1 MAGAKQRKVLGKGL
15 GALLPTGGASV
26 SVSGKRVFMQC
37 PIEKIIPNPY
47 QPRQVFDET
56 ALAELVSSI
65 KEKGVLQPLIVRSAG
80 NDSFELIAGERRWR
94 AAQKAGLKEV
104 PVVIKEV
111 SDRESLEIAIIENI
125 QRAELNPVEEAEGYK
140 RLMDEFSY
148 TQEELAGKV
157 GKERATVSNHLRIL
171 KLPDEV
177 KNDISAGL
185 LSLGHAKALLGIE
198 KSGAIIEAKKEIIK
212 KGLSVRE
219 AEALAKRAKQGGQ
232 KKKSAVKVD
241 NDLLGLEE
249 RLKRHFGT
257 KVSIVRSGVKGKLEI
272 SFYPGFIIN
281 FYKFIRGTSIKFI
294 RGNQTMN

>member
-1 MAGAKQRKVLGKGL
+1 MAGENKRKALGKGL
-15 GALLPTGGASV
+15 GALLPTGGVSASMT
-26 SVSGKRVFMQC
+26 GKRVFMQC
-37 PIEKIIPNPY
+37 PIEKITPNRY
-47 QPRQVFDET
+47 QPRKVFDET
-56 ALAELVSSI
+56 ALAELVSSV

-125 QRAELNPVEEAEGYK
+125 QRAELNPVEEAEGYR

-171 KLPDEV
+171 KLPEEV
-177 KNDISAGL
+177 KKDIADGR
-185 LSLGHAKALLGIE
+185 LSLGHAKALLGLGKGE
-198 KSGAIIEAKKEIIK
+198 EIIDIKKTVIK
-212 KGLSVRE
+212 KGMSVRE
-219 AEALAKRAKQGGQ
+219 TEALVKRTRQGGL
-232 KKKSAVKVD
+232 KKKTPAKVD
-241 NDLLGLEE
+241 NDLAGLEE

-257 KVSIVRSGVKGKLEI
+257 RVRIARKGGKGKVEI
-272 SFYPGFIIN
+272 DFYSDEELDSLIEII
-281 FYKFIRGTSIKFI
+281 GA
-294 RGNQTMN
+294 

>member
-1 MAGAKQRKVLGKGL
+1 MAGEKKRKALGKGL
-15 GALLPTGGASV
+15 GALLPTDGVSG

-37 PIEKIIPNPY
+37 PIEKITPNPY
-47 QPRQVFDET
+47 QPRQIFEEK

-80 NDSFELIAGERRWR
+80 NNSFELIAGERRWR
-94 AAQKAGLKEV
+94 ASQKAGLKEV

-125 QRAELNPVEEAEGYK
+125 QRAELNPIEEAEGYK

-177 KNDISAGL
+177 KKDIAAGL

-198 KSGAIIEAKKEIIK
+198 KSGEILEAKKEIIK
-212 KGLSVRE
+212 KGMSVRE
-219 AEALAKRAKQGGQ
+219 AEALAKRTKQGSH
-232 KKKSAVKVD
+232 KKKPAAKID
-241 NDLLGLEE
+241 NDLAGLEE

-257 KVSIVRSGVKGKLEI
+257 KVKIVRSGGKGKVEI
-272 SFYPGFIIN
+272 SFFSDEELDSLIEII
-281 FYKFIRGTSIKFI
+281 GA
-294 RGNQTMN
+294 

>member
-1 MAGAKQRKVLGKGL
+1 MAGGKKRRALGKGL
-15 GALLPTGGASV
+15 GALLPTGDAAV
-26 SVSGKRVFMQC
+26 SISGKRVFMQC
-37 PIEKIIPNPY
+37 PIEKITPNPY
-47 QPRQVFDET
+47 QPRKIFDET
-56 ALAELVSSI
+56 ALAELVSSV

-104 PVVIKEV
+104 PVVIKDV

-171 KLPDEV
+171 KLPEEV
-177 KNDISAGL
+177 KKDIADGL
-185 LSLGHAKALLGIE
+185 LALGHAKALLGLE
-198 KSGAIIEAKKEIIK
+198 GNVEIIEAKNAVIK
-212 KGLSVRE
+212 KGMSVRE
-219 AEALAKRAKQGGQ
+219 TEALVKRTRQGGR
-232 KKKSAVKVD
+232 KKKTTATPD
-241 NDLLGLEE
+241 NDLAGLEE

-257 KVSIVRSGVKGKLEI
+257 KVRIARSGEKGKVE
-272 SFYPGFIIN
+272 IN
-281 FYKFIRGTSIKFI
+281 FYSNEELDRLIEIIGA
-294 RGNQTMN
+294 